1 MAEENQVSQEIIDR
15 ATSMGWIPKEQFKG
29 DESRWRPADEYVQ
42 RADELMPIMKSQMSK
57 YEQKIAQQEAEIT
70 GLKTNLTAQE
80 ETAQK
85 LVKMSEKAQK
95 MAYERAKKDIIAQQ
109 AQAVKDGDADKWQ
122 ELETQKESL
131 ERPEEIVIEKPP
143 PPQPA
148 VNPSFEQFK
157 ASNSWFD
164 KDEDMTIYA
173 NSYGAVVKEKNPTM
187 TYEQILGEV
196 ERKVKEVFPHK
207 FENPN
212 RQAPTSVDTGTP
224 VLTTPKKQSYES
236 LPDDAKAQCDSLVA
250 QKILTKEQYVK
261 DYYEE
266 G

>member
-1 MAEENQVSQEIIDR
+1 MEWVDTIVIVIGFILLGWYQHYRIRSLEGQIVSHRHLLASQKDVLESVQVCLDVFRPEQLRGWARSTEDAIEKERELEIEKIRSGMEGLMQD
-15 ATSMGWIPKEQFKG
+15 TSKG
-29 DESRWRPADEYVQ
+29 SRWTAR
-42 RADELMPIMKSQMSK
+42 
-57 YEQKIAQQEAEIT
+57 EINAT
-70 GLKTNLTAQE
+70 TDLIVRL
-80 ETAQK
+80 
-85 LVKMSEKAQK
+85 LFHVPLDV
-95 MAYERAKKDIIAQQ
+95 RKKC
-109 AQAVKDGDADKWQ
+109 
-122 ELETQKESL
+122 
-131 ERPEEIVIEKPP
+131 IEKMP
-143 PPQPA
+143 
-148 VNPSFEQFK
+148 
-157 ASNSWFD
+157 NSMSRD
-164 KDEDMTIYA
+164 VCKK
-173 NSYGAVVKEKNPTM
+173 VVDHIPE
-187 TYEQILGEV
+187 YEQILGEV